1 MKKLYLMYFYITIF
15 FVIFFNGCVENKKVS
30 ESSPNIIFI
39 FTDDLGYGDLGIFGA
54 EDIKTPHIDFIGKNG
69 IKFTDFYSVSSVC
82 TPSRAGLLTGRMPQ
96 RFGLNGVLFPDSH
109 TGMPSSEYTI
119 AELLNDNGYTTGIVG
134 KWHLGHKH
142 EYLPLQQG
150 FDSFFGIPYSN
161 DMASTVY
168 MRGNDIVDHFP
179 NQSLM
184 TNKLT
189 EESIDFIEKNK
200 NNKFFLYLAHP
211 MPHVPIYA
219 SEKFIGSSERGL
231 YGDVIQEIDWS
242 VGRII
247 NKLKENNLLNNT
259 LVIFSSDN
267 GPWLTMGEFG
277 GSSGKLSNGKMY
289 TFEGGMR
296 VPTLAMYIDY
306 IPAGSQTNQIM
317 SQLDWFPT
325 FARLTNSEFSD
336 KIILD
341 GEDISAVLRGE
352 SDNNERDFL
361 FFDYDKLEAYRLGD
375 YKVKLPYE
383 GWPGTWY
390 KSPLDSHDTLL
401 FNLSIDPG
409 EKNNIFES
417 NKELALILIE
427 KMKKKYSSMGDL
439 PPSII
444 IRTDADES
452 HLDYLNI
459 KK

>member
-1 MKKLYLMYFYITIF
+1 MKKFYLMYFYITIF

>member
-1 MKKLYLMYFYITIF
+1 
-15 FVIFFNGCVENKKVS
+15 
-30 ESSPNIIFI
+30 
-39 FTDDLGYGDLGIFGA
+39 
-54 EDIKTPHIDFIGKNG
+54 
-69 IKFTDFYSVSSVC
+69 
-82 TPSRAGLLTGRMPQ
+82 
-96 RFGLNGVLFPDSH
+96 
-109 TGMPSSEYTI
+109 
-119 AELLNDNGYTTGIVG
+119 
-134 KWHLGHKH
+134 
-142 EYLPLQQG
+142 
-150 FDSFFGIPYSN
+150 
-161 DMASTVY
+161 
-168 MRGNDIVDHFP
+168 
-179 NQSLM
+179 
-184 TNKLT
+184 
-189 EESIDFIEKNK
+189 
-200 NNKFFLYLAHP
+200 
-211 MPHVPIYA
+211 
-219 SEKFIGSSERGL
+219 
-231 YGDVIQEIDWS
+231 
-242 VGRII
+242 
-247 NKLKENNLLNNT
+247 
-259 LVIFSSDN
+259 
-267 GPWLTMGEFG
+267 
-277 GSSGKLSNGKMY
+277 
-289 TFEGGMR
+289 MR
-296 VPTLAMYIDY
+296 VPTLAMYKDY

-325 FARLTNSEFSD
+325 FARFTNSEFSD

>member
-15 FVIFFNGCVENKKVS
+15 FVIFFNGCVENKKIS

-54 EDIKTPHIDFIGKNG
+54 KDIKTPHIDFIGKNG

-109 TGMPSSEYTI
+109 TGMPSAEYTI

-168 MRGNDIVDHFP
+168 MRGNDVVDHFP

-189 EESIDFIEKNK
+189 EESIGFIEKNK
-200 NNKFFLYLAHP
+200 NSKFFLYLAHP

-267 GPWLTMGEFG
+267 GPWLTMDEFG

-296 VPTLAMYIDY
+296 VPTLAMYKDY
-306 IPAGSQTNQIM
+306 IPAGSQANQIM